1 MPQLCTNYFEISICK
16 KDAYSNQFD
25 LFRHKQILKFTY
37 NWWFHTTDPRRN
49 EVYRLESKVRKQRK
63 PCSKRWDKLQRSAS
77 SICMQW
83 LLERIYSLNKI
94 QNISNYLSYL
104 EKIFFTMKLFENSQI
119 VIFFHFKFSLLLRLS
134 STLRYLLT

>member
-49 EVYRLESKVRKQRK
+49 EVYGWIGIQ
-63 PCSKRWDKLQRSAS
+63 SKRAEKNIVAS
-77 SICMQW
+77 GEI
-83 LLERIYSLNKI
+83 
-94 QNISNYLSYL
+94 NYREVPPQFACNGSWREFIL
-104 EKIFFTMKLFENSQI
+104 
-119 VIFFHFKFSLLLRLS
+119 
-134 STLRYLLT
+134 